1 MAIVYSSWQNHSN
14 LNLQIL
20 FSNTKNVID
29 QNGNR
34 QSESVKLKTYRE
46 YHRLEIRLFKY
57 TSKIIQMLL
66 IQLKIIRPITYKIR
80 S

>member
-1 MAIVYSSWQNHSN
+1 MAIVYSSWENHSH

-34 QSESVKLKTYRE
+34 QSKSVKLKTYQECQSPNRNK
-46 YHRLEIRLFKY
+46 IDY
-57 TSKIIQMLL
+57 TCIKDNQNGSI
-66 IQLKIIRPITYKIR
+66 YKSR
-80 S
+80 SNGRMYAK